1 MKTEQI
7 QSKRKYGNCA
17 SRLVSWF
24 NDCAPATATISVKLL
39 CNPAT
44 AFLTARELFLGVAKI
59 IVASHAD
66 VLRGSS
72 RVSAP
77 RKEYE
82 GLWVCS
88 KSVGLHL
95 EIFSNRAKFLISSKA
110 GSVLWLV
117 YVFIRSFQRGDC
129 VTSQKNVCGGRLKQ
143 MLCCLCLLV

>member
-1 MKTEQI
+1 MKHPRVMKTEQI
-7 QSKRKYGNCA
+7 QSERKYGNCA

-44 AFLTARELFLGVAKI
+44 AFLTARELFLGVAEI

-72 RVSAP
+72 RVPVP
-77 RKEYE
+77 RTEYE

-95 EIFSNRAKFLISSKA
+95 EIFSNRAKFH
-110 GSVLWLV
+110 
-117 YVFIRSFQRGDC
+117 
-129 VTSQKNVCGGRLKQ
+129 
-143 MLCCLCLLV
+143 

>member
-7 QSKRKYGNCA
+7 QSERKYGNCA
-17 SRLVSWF
+17 SLLVSWF

-44 AFLTARELFLGVAKI
+44 AFLTARELFLAVAEI

-72 RVSAP
+72 RVPAP
-77 RKEYE
+77 RTEYE

-95 EIFSNRAKFLISSKA
+95 EISNKLQSWKCTVIGLRFYPL
-110 GSVLWLV
+110 GSACGEGGGG
-117 YVFIRSFQRGDC
+117 RGDC
-129 VTSQKNVCGGRLKQ
+129 VTSQRNVWGG
-143 MLCCLCLLV
+143 